1 MKKKVL
7 IAILG
12 LAGILTAVGGANAQ
26 VAGSST
32 TVGVA
37 VTELTEVAHG
47 WSATKSILGKA
58 VYNDAGDKIGKVD
71 DLIITPDKHVSYMIV
86 GAGGF
91 VGIGRH
97 NVAIP
102 MSQVQ
107 VQEQDGRIVLAGA
120 TKDNVKAM
128 PDFVYANDT
137 ARRDRFLA
145 MADRDIASAKEK
157 IAGYEKQAAAAA
169 DDVKAKLQKQNVVLN
184 QALKAAEDKL
194 GKMRKASENKWK
206 QFEGAVSRKIAHL
219 RQSLE
224 KSTD

>member
-1 MKKKVL
+1 
-7 IAILG
+7 
-12 LAGILTAVGGANAQ
+12 
-26 VAGSST
+26 
-32 TVGVA
+32 
-37 VTELTEVAHG
+37 
-47 WSATKSILGKA
+47 
-58 VYNDAGDKIGKVD
+58 
-71 DLIITPDKHVSYMIV
+71 MIV

-102 MSQVQ
+102 ISQ

-145 MADRDIASAKEK
+145 MADRDIASAKDK
-157 IAGYEKQAAAAA
+157 IAGYEKQAAVAA
-169 DDVKAKLQKQNVVLN
+169 DEVKAKLQKQNVVLN

-194 GKMRKASENKWK
+194 GEMRKASENKWK

>member
-7 IAILG
+7 IAMLG

-58 VYNDAGDKIGKVD
+58 VYNDAGDKIGKVE
-71 DLIITPDKHVSYMIV
+71 DLIITPDKHVSYVIV

-102 MSQVQ
+102 ISQIH
-107 VQEQDGRIVLAGA
+107 EQGGRIILAGA

-128 PDFVYANDT
+128 PEFVYANDT

-145 MADRDIASAKEK
+145 MADRDVASAKEK
-157 IAGYEKQAAAAA
+157 IAGYEKKAAAAT
-169 DDVKAKLQKQNVVLN
+169 DDVKAKLQKQNVALN
-184 QALKAAEDKL
+184 QDLKAVEDKL
-194 GKMRKASENKWK
+194 GEMRKAGENKWK
-206 QFEGAVSRKIAHL
+206 QFEGDVSRKITHL
-219 RQSLE
+219 RQALE
-224 KSTD
+224 KSTG

>member
-7 IAILG
+7 IAMLG

-58 VYNDAGDKIGKVD
+58 VYNEAGDKIGKVE
-71 DLIITPDKHVSYMIV
+71 DLIITPEKHVSYMIV

-102 MSQVQ
+102 ISQ

-157 IAGYEKQAAAAA
+157 IAGYEKKAVAAA

-194 GKMRKASENKWK
+194 GEMRKASENKWK